1 MGAPAGQ
8 VQRMICHCHRGCER
22 TKESWRTSLVL
33 FSVYAKWL
41 EACVC
46 VGGCSMYS
54 SCVVDRRDI
63 SGLFKTCLFPLAGL
77 SLKGGQH

>member
-22 TKESWRTSLVL
+22 TKERWRTSLVL

-46 VGGCSMYS
+46 GGVFNVLILC
-54 SCVVDRRDI
+54 C
-63 SGLFKTCLFPLAGL
+63 
-77 SLKGGQH
+77 